1 MAVARMMALCHG
13 LLVAM
18 EFRGREWGD
27 GRRAAARVRAEGE
40 KRKSRGNRESERERL
55 ISGFGNL

>member
-40 KRKSRGNRESERERL
+40 KRKSRGNRESERERE
-55 ISGFGNL
+55 IN